1 MVPTSKKQ
9 LFTTIAIAGA
19 VMAVSI
25 AMPDSAHAGNWY
37 NWFNQFNEP
46 AHAAPEVDPS
56 TIGSVVALAMG
67 GLAVLTDKLRR
78 R

>member
-1 MVPTSKKQ
+1 MVPTSKQQ
-9 LFTTIAIAGA
+9 LFTTFAIAA
-19 VMAVSI
+19 AIMAVSI
-25 AMPDSAHAGNWY
+25 AMPDSAHAGNWHS
-37 NWFNQFNEP
+37 WFNQFNEP
-46 AHAAPEVDPS
+46 GRGAPEVDPS